1 MKIGSVEYASRVKEY
16 SERMKELEAERNELQ
31 GTAAKYAEVRLWLD
45 TFIE

>member
-31 GTAAKYAEVRLWLD
+31 ERQPNMLRSGCGS
-45 TFIE
+45 IHS